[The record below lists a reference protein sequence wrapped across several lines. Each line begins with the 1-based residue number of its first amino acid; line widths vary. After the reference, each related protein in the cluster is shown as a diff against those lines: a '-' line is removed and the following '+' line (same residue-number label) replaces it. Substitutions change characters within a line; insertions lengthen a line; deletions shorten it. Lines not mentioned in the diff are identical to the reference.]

1 MGRGGGGGGGGGGG
15 ECCPLLARD
24 TNSGG
29 GVGVLSASRPAIED
43 LNSKLYVRIII
54 LTF

>member
-1 MGRGGGGGGGGGGG
+1 M
-15 ECCPLLARD
+15 LS
-24 TNSGG
+24 TSGSIQIVG

-43 LNSKLYVRIII
+43 MNSKLYVRIIK